1 MRAVVQRVKEAH
13 VSVEDEIV
21 GSIEQGLVV
30 FLGVERGDA
39 EEDADYLA
47 SKIVN
52 LRIFGDG
59 ERAFSRSA
67 VEVKGQILAVSQ
79 FTLLGDCR
87 KGRRPSFTGAA
98 EASRAKELYLYF
110 VRRLQGT
117 GVGVAAGVF
126 QAVMEVSLI
135 NEGPVTIL
143 LDSRKKF

>member
-79 FTLLGDCR
+79 GLLSPGLQR
-87 KGRRPSFTGAA
+87 RHGRRSSISTLFGGCKA
-98 EASRAKELYLYF
+98 
-110 VRRLQGT
+110 QGL
-117 GVGVAAGVF
+117 
-126 QAVMEVSLI
+126 E
-135 NEGPVTIL
+135 
-143 LDSRKKF
+143 

>member
-67 VEVKGQILAVSQ
+67 VEVKGQILAVSEGG
-79 FTLLGDCR
+79 LLSPGLQR
-87 KGRRPSFTGAA
+87 RHGRRSSISTLFGGCKA
-98 EASRAKELYLYF
+98 
-110 VRRLQGT
+110 QGL
-117 GVGVAAGVF
+117 
-126 QAVMEVSLI
+126 E
-135 NEGPVTIL
+135 
-143 LDSRKKF
+143 